1 MNGISSLV
9 ASQRCTAPACLKTVA
24 DGRLRACLGCIHTS
38 YSSRRCQKRGW
49 THPRAPH
56 RVLCKLLA
64 NISAF
69 PVDTSLSAE
78 DDLKDSFILTQLEQ
92 LTLLKLEA
100 LYPDIQLRI
109 Q

>member
-1 MNGISSLV
+1 LP
-9 ASQRCTAPACLKTVA
+9 TAVS
-24 DGRLRACLGCIHTS
+24 G
-38 YSSRRCQKRGW
+38 
-49 THPRAPH
+49 
-56 RVLCKLLA
+56 LA
-64 NISAF
+64 WDVF
-69 PVDTSLSAE
+69 TSLSAE